1 MRDPVTTNAIYGS
14 SIVAVLSR
22 LGDGAPSIDDNGN
35 LVAGGEL
42 NRKVIANM
50 GGIDVIRAAVAAY
63 QSVTADNGRDDQD
76 FALGLIEE
84 MLDRQKAG
92 IVDAPEDRLLF
103 LMGGGGCGKT
113 EVIAKAV
120 KSALDKQLGTVVVVA
135 PTNRAAKVLSKRI
148 KRFTGDSPFLR
159 IGTCHSV
166 FRKLSMNA
174 VGEALVRHF
183 VNGDNGAVISP
194 YCDPATLAEVNDMY
208 SEFLERPKA
217 LKKAN
222 AIAAQLADMPDR
234 SVGEAAILRHMGFGE
249 LDYRVTYWSNS
260 VCEAAVVFCDE
271 VSMVASA
278 IVKEA
283 LGNGAVVVC
292 SGDAAQLPPV
302 SLAFTN
308 AAGQVCF
315 DVPAIDLANA
325 RNSVF
330 LWQSRRTDNDS
341 PIRILADAA
350 LKARSFTEFVATVTR
365 MAADPSVPQIVSV
378 PGILKVPRAD
388 LEAGPVLAYTN
399 ATRHRWNELLRRSIF
414 QRPDDRIVPGDK
426 FFVSRLNPHDHGAHS
441 VAKDEFLALTGVN
454 STPGEHA
461 WTEYMF
467 QDEMGREF
475 STVDV
480 ALFDDKAKGDELNY
494 LRAITGS
501 PGVYHVEQ
509 SFYTNPTA
517 LLVSFANV
525 LTIHKSQGSEW
536 DTVTLDLR
544 GIGSMRR
551 LFEEDD
557 DTPGLGGVTWKR
569 WRRLVYTAVSRARSK
584 LNVII

>member
-1 MRDPVTTNAIYGS
+1 MRDPVTINAIRGS
-14 SIVAVLSR
+14 SIVALLSR
-22 LGDGAPSIDDNGN
+22 LADGAPTMDGNGN
-35 LVAGGEL
+35 LIAGGDL
-42 NRKVIANM
+42 NRKAIANM
-50 GGIDVIRAAVAAY
+50 GDINVIRSAVAAY
-63 QSVTADNGRDDQD
+63 QSVTTDNGRDDQD

-84 MLDRQKAG
+84 MLGRQKAG
-92 IVDAPEDRLLF
+92 ILDAPNDRLLF

-120 KSALDKQLGTVVVVA
+120 KAALDKQLGSVVVVA

-148 KRFTGDSPFLR
+148 KRFTGDTPFLR

-183 VNGDNGAVISP
+183 VNGDKGAVIGP
-194 YCDPATLAEVNDMY
+194 YCDPATLAEVNGMY

-217 LKKAN
+217 VKKAT

-249 LDYRVTYWSNS
+249 LDYRVTYWANS
-260 VCEAAVVFCDE
+260 VCEAAVIFCDE

-278 IVKEA
+278 IVTEA
-283 LGNGAVVVC
+283 LNNGAVVIC

-302 SLAFTN
+302 SLTFTN
-308 AAGQVCF
+308 AAGQVCS
-315 DVPAIDLANA
+315 DVPAIDLADA
-325 RNSVF
+325 GNSVF
-330 LWQSRRTDNDS
+330 LWQSRRTDSDS

-350 LKARSFTEFVATVTR
+350 LKARSFTEFVATATR
-365 MAADPSVPQIVSV
+365 MAADPAMPQIVNI

-388 LEAGPVLAYTN
+388 LEAGPVLTYTN
-399 ATRHRWNELLRRSIF
+399 SVRHRWNELIRKSIF
-414 QRPDDRIVPGDK
+414 RRPDDRVVPGDR
-426 FFVSRLNPHDHGAHS
+426 FFVSSLNPHDRQAHA
-441 VAKDEFLALTGVN
+441 VAKDEFLTLTSVN

-461 WTEYMF
+461 WTDYVF

-480 ALFDDKAKGDELNY
+480 ALFDDKAKADELNY
-494 LRAITGS
+494 LRAITES
-501 PGVYHVEQ
+501 PGVRHVEH
-509 SFYTNPTA
+509 SYYTNPTA

-525 LTIHKSQGSEW
+525 ITIHKSQGSEW

-544 GIGSMRR
+544 GIAGMRH
-551 LFEEDD
+551 LFEQDD

-584 LNVII
+584 LNIII